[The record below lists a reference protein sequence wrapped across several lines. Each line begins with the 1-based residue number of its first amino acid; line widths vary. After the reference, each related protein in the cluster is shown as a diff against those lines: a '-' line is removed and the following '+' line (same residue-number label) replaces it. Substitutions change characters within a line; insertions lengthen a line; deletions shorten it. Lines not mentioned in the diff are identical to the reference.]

1 MYEIMFFRTLESRF
15 SSMADTTIMR
25 RNNLQTILQA
35 IDQLGTATTADL
47 TEHTLLSLATIS
59 RVTGQLKNKGLIL
72 QDRKQTSDP
81 GRKPEVYQLN
91 RTYGAGLYFN
101 LKSGCLQGYL
111 LDFGGKLL
119 AQTEDAVNSSLTVAS
134 LMQLLLQQRS
144 KLISKNMP
152 RPLAVCLSLP
162 GQQDR
167 QTDTVCRIPNFPQF
181 EGCAL
186 QTAAEAALGLPCLI
200 ANTARLTAWGHFLAR
215 PNDVQNL
222 IFLEITGDCG
232 IGAGLVLG
240 GRLYEDALGL
250 AGEVGDMIVQ
260 LGSPSK
266 SPTRGALEEESGI
279 VTILTKA
286 EKLLPSETALSLPL
300 LEQLAPKKDAVMSL
314 LQKATRAWAAAI
326 INLCAVLS
334 PDLIAVGGAISKDNS
349 LICKLIREHLQTMYH
364 RPIALSFAPANGLYH
379 TEGAGDLLKSFLFSR
394 ELDRIDE

>member
-1 MYEIMFFRTLESRF
+1 
-15 SSMADTTIMR
+15 MADTTIMR

-35 IDQLGTATTADL
+35 IDILGTATTAEL
-47 TEHTLLSLATIS
+47 TEKTLLSLATIS
-59 RVTGQLKNKGLIL
+59 RVTGQLKSKGLIL

-81 GRKPEVYQLN
+81 GRKPEIYQLN
-91 RTYGAGLYFN
+91 QAYGSGLYFN

-111 LDFGGKLL
+111 LDFGGHLL
-119 AQTEDAVNSSLTVAS
+119 SQTQTPVDAS
-134 LMQLLLQQRS
+134 LSVDGFLQAIRQQADALTG
-144 KLISKNMP
+144 KDTP
-152 RPLAVCLSLP
+152 TPLALCISLP

-167 QTDTVCRIPNFPQF
+167 ETGAICRIPNFPQF
-181 EGCAL
+181 EGVTL
-186 QTAAEAALGLPCLI
+186 QQAAEQAMGLPCLI

-240 GRLYEDALGL
+240 GRLYEDTLGL

-286 EKLLPSETALSLPL
+286 RKLLPSEPQLSLPL
-300 LEQLAPKKDAVMSL
+300 LEQLAAQNDAVMSL

-326 INLCAVLS
+326 INLSAVLS
-334 PDLIAVGGAISKDNS
+334 PDLTVVGGAISAENA

-364 RPIALSFAPANGLYH
+364 RPIPLSFAPTEGLFH

>member
-1 MYEIMFFRTLESRF
+1 
-15 SSMADTTIMR
+15 MADTTIMR

-35 IDQLGTATTADL
+35 IDRLGIATTADL
-47 TEHTLLSLATIS
+47 TEQTLLSLATIS
-59 RVTGQLKNKGLIL
+59 RVTGQLKAKGLIL
-72 QDRKQTSDP
+72 QERKQTSDP
-81 GRKPEVYQLN
+81 GRKPEIYQLN
-91 RTYGAGLYFN
+91 RAYGSSLYFN

-111 LDFGGKLL
+111 LDFGGALL
-119 AQTEDAVNSSLTVAS
+119 EQTEDAVDSSLTVDA
-134 LMQLLLQQRS
+134 LTALLSRQRS

-260 LGSPSK
+260 LGASHTRS
-266 SPTRGALEEESGI
+266 TRGALEEEAGL
-279 VTILTKA
+279 VTVLNRAK
-286 EKLLPSETALSLPL
+286 KLLPAGTAVCLPV
-300 LEQLAPKKDAVMSL
+300 LEQLAGQDRRIMTL
-314 LQKATRAWAAAI
+314 LQQATKAWAAAI

-334 PDLIAVGGAISKDNS
+334 PDLIVVGGAVSVENS
-349 LICKLIREHLQTMYH
+349 LICKLMQEHLQTVYH
-364 RPIALSFAPANGLYH
+364 RPVPLSFAPVESLYH
-379 TEGAGDLLKSFLFSR
+379 TQGAGDLLKSFLFSG